1 MNHEDRSQGLQNHL
15 GDLVVGGSEKM
26 GEEATGTTLLDT
38 MFVLPYS
45 FPWKS
50 NYFATF

>member
-1 MNHEDRSQGLQNHL
+1 
-15 GDLVVGGSEKM
+15 VVGGSEKM

-45 FPWKS
+45 FPWELL